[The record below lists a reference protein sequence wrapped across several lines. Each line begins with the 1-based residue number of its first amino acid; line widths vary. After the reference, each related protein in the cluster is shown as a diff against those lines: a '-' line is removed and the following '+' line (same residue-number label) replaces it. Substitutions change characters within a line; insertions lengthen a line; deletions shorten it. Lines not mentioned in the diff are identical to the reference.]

1 MKQGYKTLYCVWKF
15 INLWNDPLHVFLIF
29 QTQKKKYN
37 FVKVLS
43 DFSSVFYSVEQRMSV
58 SW

>member
-1 MKQGYKTLYCVWKF
+1 MKQGYKKLYHVWKF
-15 INLWNDPLHVFLIF
+15 INLWNDPLHVFLFF

-37 FVKVLS
+37 SIKVLS